1 MSIRQQ
7 VITNKKRIQ
16 QARVQTISKL
26 VNKVRKLKEGLKKQ
40 PDNEKIQ
47 ERIRKTVECMSELK
61 SLKSLDIMRT
71 LLLQDGKNHNTVL
84 TNGRATPDEIAIAML
99 GLNKVM
105 QTLVAAFQQKLDL
118 TNAANADWRIAILE
132 TSKRRLKLQRTE
144 EKRRKRKELKELKEK
159 TRNRLEWLQKNQPE
173 VDKCEEDTK
182 NNIDTDAGK
191 CLIKRQSSK
200 ETDEELTGKTKTKSK
215 PAIKVKAK
223 SKKQKSEQIELD
235 VRHKK
240 SKTDANKQQPVDA
253 EMKPNRMDAAEQP
266 KRKETREVENKS
278 LPNDNRNKSK
288 KMEKQRPTHVVDP
301 FFITE
306 SGQPYLSTAVVLS
319 GDSNNE
325 SEDETEP
332 RNYVEHR
339 KQKSLVKKQDY
350 NNTRFNERHST
361 WVADEDKTEPQNCV
375 EQRKQKPL
383 ANKQDYK
390 NTRFNERHPAWVANE
405 QQKPTVTNFK
415 GKKIKF
421 GEDGDITE
429 TSIASPAITAP
440 TPTPASTEGMHP
452 SWVAKQKLKPKI
464 AVFSGKKIKFDD

>member
-1 MSIRQQ
+1 M
-7 VITNKKRIQ
+7 NK
-16 QARVQTISKL
+16 L
-26 VNKVRKLKEGLKKQ
+26 RKLKEGLEKQ
-40 PDNEKIQ
+40 PDNEKTQ
-47 ERIRKTVECMSELK
+47 ERIRKSVACMSELK

-71 LLLQDGKNHNTVL
+71 LLLQDGKSHNTVL

-105 QTLVAAFQQKLDL
+105 QSLVVAFKQKLDL
-118 TNAANADWRIAILE
+118 TNAANADWRTAILE

-144 EKRRKRKELKELKEK
+144 EKRRKRKELKEQKEK
-159 TRNRLEWLQKNQPE
+159 TRNRLEWLQQNQPE
-173 VDKCEEDTK
+173 LDKCEGDAEND
-182 NNIDTDAGK
+182 IDTAAGK
-191 CLIKRQSSK
+191 CLVERLPSK
-200 ETDEELTGKTKTKSK
+200 ETDEELTVKTKNKSK

-223 SKKQKSEQIELD
+223 SKKRTNDQIELD
-235 VRHKK
+235 VTQKK
-240 SKTDANKQQPVDA
+240 SKLDDNKQQPADT
-253 EMKPNRMDAAEQP
+253 EKKP
-266 KRKETREVENKS
+266 KRMEGAVQPNHKETREIENKS
-278 LPNDNRNKSK
+278 TPNDNRKQSK

-332 RNYVEHR
+332 QNY
-339 KQKSLVKKQDY
+339 Y
-350 NNTRFNERHST
+350 
-361 WVADEDKTEPQNCV
+361 V

-383 ANKQDYK
+383 VKKQDYK
-390 NTRFNERHPAWVANE
+390 NTRFNERHPTWVANE
-405 QQKPTVTNFK
+405 QHKPIVANFK
-415 GKKIKF
+415 GNKIKF

-429 TSIASPAITAP
+429 TSTAP
-440 TPTPASTEGMHP
+440 PVLTAPTPASTEGMHP